1 MDISD
6 YQKQCEEFIKNYN
19 TKLNYYS
26 FNNYSEPTYTNSL
39 EEFDRLK
46 KTVQELCDIVMEQ
59 QKQLKMLDKYLKAAQ
74 KYNELEKDFEE

>member
-1 MDISD
+1 MDNLD
-6 YQKQCEEFIKNYN
+6 KQYKEFIENYK
-19 TKLNYYS
+19 TKMSSYGFNY
-26 FNNYSEPTYTNSL
+26 YSEPTYTNSL

>member
-1 MDISD
+1 MDSLD
-6 YQKQCEEFIKNYN
+6 KQYQEFIKNYK
-19 TKLNYYS
+19 TKMNSYGFNY
-26 FNNYSEPTYTNSL
+26 YSEPTYTSSL

-59 QKQLKMLDKYLKAAQ
+59 QKQLQMLDKYLKAAQ

>member
-1 MDISD
+1 MDIED
-6 YQKQCEEFIKNYN
+6 YRKQYEEFIKNYKTQIN
-19 TKLNYYS
+19 SYS
-26 FNNYSEPTYTNSL
+26 FNDYSEPTYTNSL

-46 KTVQELCDIVMEQ
+46 RTVQELYDIVMEQ

>member
-1 MDISD
+1 MDNLD
-6 YQKQCEEFIKNYN
+6 KQYKEFIENYK
-19 TKLNYYS
+19 TKMSSYGFNY
-26 FNNYSEPTYTNSL
+26 YSEPTYTNSL

-59 QKQLKMLDKYLKAAQ
+59 QKQLQMLDKYLKAAQ

>member
-1 MDISD
+1 MNSLD
-6 YQKQCEEFIKNYN
+6 KQYEEFIKNYK
-19 TKLNYYS
+19 TKISSYGNY
-26 FNNYSEPTYTNSL
+26 YSEPTYTSSL

>member
-1 MDISD
+1 MDD
-6 YQKQCEEFIKNYN
+6 LDKQYKEFIENYK
-19 TKLNYYS
+19 TKMSSYGFNY
-26 FNNYSEPTYTNSL
+26 YSEPTYTNSL

-59 QKQLKMLDKYLKAAQ
+59 QKQLQMLDKYLKAAQ

>member
-1 MDISD
+1 MDNLD
-6 YQKQCEEFIKNYN
+6 KQYKEFIENYK
-19 TKLNYYS
+19 TKMSSYGFNY
-26 FNNYSEPTYTNSL
+26 YSEPTYTNSL

-59 QKQLKMLDKYLKAAQ
+59 KKQLQMLDKYLKAAQ